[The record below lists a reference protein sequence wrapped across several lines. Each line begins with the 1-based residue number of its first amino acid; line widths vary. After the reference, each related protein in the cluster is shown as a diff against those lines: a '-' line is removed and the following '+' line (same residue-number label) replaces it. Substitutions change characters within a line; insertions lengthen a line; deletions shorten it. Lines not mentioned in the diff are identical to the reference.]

1 MDRRATRFP
10 HIDSLRAIAAIAVLG
25 THAAIFA
32 GADRPGSASGHYAQ
46 RLEVGVAIFF
56 VISGFL
62 LYRPFAAAR
71 AAGAAPPATGAYAW
85 RRGLRIVPAYWLA
98 LTVSA
103 LILGTKGVLTLPD
116 GLRFYVFGQAY
127 HEATIPG
134 GLTQA
139 WTLCVEV
146 AFYAF
151 LPVWAWLMRRVPGR
165 SMRAEALGLVGL
177 AAFSLVWK
185 IAVLSGM
192 DAHQIRVTPLLIA
205 LPAYLDQFALGMGL
219 AVLTLWLDQRSA
231 TPRAVAFVDRFPG
244 ASWLVALVAFWAVSM
259 RIGIGDHLF
268 EPMSRVQYLERHLL
282 YAVVGIAMV
291 LPAAVGQP
299 GRGLVRRVLANRV
312 LLWLGLVS
320 YGIYLWHLTVLDQL
334 SRWGFTGIAGIDPY
348 LAWMVVGLAATSVVA
363 AASWYGFERPLLRFK
378 NLVGGGWGRMRV
390 SRLRQPGAVPAAD
403 DRAAP

>member
-1 MDRRATRFP
+1 MDRRPARFP

-25 THAAIFA
+25 THAAIFG
-32 GADRPGSASGHYAQ
+32 GADGPGSTSGHYAQ

-116 GLRFYVFGQAY
+116 GLRFYFFGQAY
-127 HEATIPG
+127 EEPTIAG

-139 WTLCVEV
+139 WTLCIEV

-151 LPVWAWLMRRVPGR
+151 LPVW
-165 SMRAEALGLVGL
+165 
-177 AAFSLVWK
+177 AFSLVWK

-231 TPRAVAFVDRFPG
+231 APRAVAFIDRFPG
-244 ASWLVALVAFWAVSM
+244 AAWLVALVAFWVVSM

-312 LLWLGLVS
+312 LLWLGVVS

-348 LAWMVVGLAATSVVA
+348 LAWMVVGLAATAVVA

-378 NLVGGGWGRMRV
+378 NLVGGGWGRMPI
-390 SRLRQPGAVPAAD
+390 SRLRQPRAVPAAD

>member
-10 HIDSLRAIAAIAVLG
+10 HIDSLRAIAAIAVVG

-32 GADRPGSASGHYAQ
+32 GADRPGSTSGHYAQ
-46 RLEVGVAIFF
+46 RLDVGVAIFF

-71 AAGAAPPATGAYAW
+71 AAGAAAPATGAYAW

-116 GLRFYVFGQAY
+116 GLRFYSFGQAY
-127 HEATIPG
+127 QEATLPG

-139 WTLCVEV
+139 WTLGIEV

-165 SMRAEALGLVGL
+165 SLRAEVLGLGGL

-185 IAVLSGM
+185 IAVLSGG

-244 ASWLVALVAFWAVSM
+244 ASWLVALVAFWVVSM
-259 RIGIGDHLF
+259 RIGIGDHPF

-320 YGIYLWHLTVLDQL
+320 YGIYLWHLTVLEQL
-334 SRWGFTGIAGIDPY
+334 SRWGFKGIAGIDAY

-378 NLVGGGWGRMRV
+378 NLVGGGWGRMRI
-390 SRLRQPGAVPAAD
+390 SRLRQPRPVPAD